1 MEERLFQEFD
11 NHGQWPMA
19 NVTKNLNIGKR
30 KNKIISI
37 FEENEEDN
45 FNLTLIIIYNLIIM
59 EERSFEFWLPD
70 NRCRD
75 DNFSISEA
83 EVVIDKFSQSQMIK
97 HNILNVVEKISL

>member
-1 MEERLFQEFD
+1 
-11 NHGQWPMA
+11 
-19 NVTKNLNIGKR
+19 
-30 KNKIISI
+30 
-37 FEENEEDN
+37 
-45 FNLTLIIIYNLIIM
+45 M

>member
-1 MEERLFQEFD
+1 
-11 NHGQWPMA
+11 MA
-19 NVTKNLNIGKR
+19 NGKCDQ
-30 KNKIISI
+30 KHKHWKKKKQSYSAHYGTIISI

-83 EVVIDKFSQSQMIK
+83 EVVIDKFSSK
-97 HNILNVVEKISL
+97 PDY

>member
-1 MEERLFQEFD
+1 
-11 NHGQWPMA
+11 
-19 NVTKNLNIGKR
+19 
-30 KNKIISI
+30 
-37 FEENEEDN
+37 
-45 FNLTLIIIYNLIIM
+45 M

-97 HNILNVVEKISL
+97 HNILNVVEKISLWSKLCPKCQLLFLFNELGAS